1 MALEITDA
9 NIAEILNEK
18 EVTVLD
24 FHAPWCAPCRML
36 SPIIDEL
43 SKDNADNEKINIAKV
58 NVDENKAS
66 AVKYGIRGI
75 PTVLFIKDGN
85 VVDRVSDLKSK
96 AELQEKINALLS

>member
-9 NIAEILNEK
+9 DIAIALSEK
-18 EVTVLD
+18 ELTVLD
-24 FHAPWCAPCRML
+24 FWAPWCAPCRML

-75 PTVLFIKDGN
+75 PTVLFIKGGN
-85 VVDRVSDLKSK
+85 VVDRVSGLKSK

>member
-9 NIAEILNEK
+9 DIAIALSEK
-18 EVTVLD
+18 ELTVLD
-24 FHAPWCAPCRML
+24 FWAPWCAPCRML

-43 SKDNADNEKINIAKV
+43 SKDNENNEKINIAKV

-75 PTVLFIKDGN
+75 TTVLFIKGGN
-85 VVDRVSDLKSK
+85 VVDRVSGLKSK